1 MPIHDWS
8 RVPAGIFHDFH
19 HALIEQIKRDLNG
32 GVLPP
37 DYYAP
42 AEQFAG
48 ELGPDVL
55 TLRTPPLG
63 CNGDADQG
71 SQGSLD
77 ERGGG
82 LLLIPPKTL
91 PIAEAELA
99 YYLRKKSVVAV
110 RHVSGDR
117 VVAVVEVVSPGNK
130 ATQNAV
136 REFIRKAAEFLERRI
151 HLLIVDLLP
160 PGRNDPRG
168 IHGAIW
174 DYVADQPYSPPP
186 DKPLTLAAY
195 EAEPTFRA
203 YVESIAVGDSLPEMP
218 LFLQPNGCVYVP
230 LEESYRM
237 AWEAV
242 PLRWKRVLVSP
253 RGLE

>member
-19 HALIEQIKRDLNG
+19 HGLIEQIKRDLNG

-37 DYYAP
+37 DYYAL
-42 AEQFAG
+42 AEQFAAG
-48 ELGPDVL
+48 LGPDVL
-55 TLRTPPLG
+55 TLHSPPIG
-63 CNGDADQG
+63 GNGDADQG
-71 SQGSLD
+71 SQRSPD

-82 LLLIPPKTL
+82 LLLAPPKTR
-91 PIAEAELA
+91 PIAQTEME
-99 YYLRKKSVVAV
+99 YYRRKQSLIAV

-130 ATQNAV
+130 STRNALEDFV
-136 REFIRKAAEFLERRI
+136 RKAADFLNRRV
-151 HLLIVDLLP
+151 HLLILDLFP
-160 PGRNDPRG
+160 PGRHDPQG

-174 DYVADQPYSPPP
+174 DYIDDQAYSPPP

-195 EAEPTFRA
+195 EADPVIRA
-203 YVESIAVGDSLPEMP
+203 FVESVAVGDALPDMP
-218 LFLQPNGCVYVP
+218 LFLQPNGCVHVP
-230 LEESYRM
+230 LEDSYRS

-242 PLRWKRVLVSP
+242 PRRWKEVLEPP
-253 RGLE
+253 R